1 MSDSNKLK
9 VNQDFTPTFKEDD
22 LVMLL
27 KDYPP
32 NMYDICDDLI
42 KKGAFFLVISCELS
56 NTFIDDNK
64 NIIQSEKETEWC
76 QLEIIVGATGKYRE
90 CVDVYAKA
98 EDLRLVTDDDFTEEE
113 LKEAETVLKI
123 AEDKFDQDNL
133 NEFNEDI

>member
-9 VNQDFTPTFKEDD
+9 VNQNFTPTFKEYD

-32 NMYDICDDLI
+32 SRYDICDDFI

-56 NTFIDDNK
+56 NTFIDDNA
-64 NIIQSEKETEWC
+64 NLIQSDKETEWC
-76 QLEIIVGATGKYRE
+76 RLEIIVGATDKYQE

-98 EDLRLVTDDDFTEEE
+98 EDLRLATDDDFTKEE
-113 LKEAETVLKI
+113 LEESEKVLKAI
-123 AEDKFDQDNL
+123 EDKFEQDNL
-133 NEFNEDI
+133 NEFNEYI